1 MREPCAQG
9 KLHRL
14 TQGNGILISLVPPR
28 HAERERKKKEEEEEA
43 RQPALAC
50 QRRLDGT
57 ADGHLADFPPGGPR
71 AALGCN
77 FSNLISRPNRGAR
90 DRKETRHSWN
100 GKKRGRHEKGELQ
113 LKGGKH
119 ESGTSVLIL

>member
-1 MREPCAQG
+1 MRKSCAQG

-28 HAERERKKKEEEEEA
+28 RTRKKEKEA

-77 FSNLISRPNRGAR
+77 FSNLISRPNREAGIAKR
-90 DRKETRHSWN
+90 DETQLERKETRSVR
-100 GKKRGRHEKGELQ
+100 KRRIIVEWE
-113 LKGGKH
+113 
-119 ESGTSVLIL
+119 GT

>member
-1 MREPCAQG
+1 
-9 KLHRL
+9 
-14 TQGNGILISLVPPR
+14 V
-28 HAERERKKKEEEEEA
+28 EEA

-57 ADGHLADFPPGGPR
+57 ADGHLADFPPGGSR

-90 DRKETRHSWN
+90 DRKETRYSWN
-100 GKKRGRHEKGELQ
+100 GKKRGRREKGELQ
-113 LKGGKH
+113 FREGNVEAAHL
-119 ESGTSVLIL
+119 LIL